1 MTKCFVLTVAVDRI
15 GDAVQAGGVA
25 YDLLATVVVAA
36 QCLLL
41 GVSDAEAHRAFV
53 LRWFGRRWRHD
64 VSRRGSWNRNRK
76 RSGRGSRRDHLG
88 SGRRSRH
95 GTGGAGAALTA
106 PATDLTKAEVWRFQ
120 REKSQG

>member
-25 YDLLATVVVAA
+25 YDLLATVVVAV
-36 QCLLL
+36 QGLLL
-41 GVSDAEAHRAFV
+41 GASDAEAHRAFV

-64 VSRRGSWNRNRK
+64 VSRRGSWNRNR

-88 SGRRSRH
+88 SGRRSRR

-106 PATDLTKAEVWRFQ
+106 PATDLTKAEVWRFH
-120 REKSQG
+120 REKLQE